1 MQEDYDTGMK
11 LDPSIQAMLYK
22 KHFSVEDNKEN
33 VSSSYM
39 LTMKSLSKI
48 DKRRFLDGEYY
59 DEMEGEIFHHI
70 PWGTMPE
77 EESFVRYIIY
87 VDPSAKES
95 VKNDYKACVLLG
107 LTKDK
112 IWLVDVYAVQGS
124 TYEMLEG
131 IYSLYVKCP
140 ITPRL
145 YIEKSKFRWISTK
158 HCLTFR
164 RKRGGYVR

>member
-1 MQEDYDTGMK
+1 MDEISEISWQPVSKLLTRLAQKLPVKNKMLYALNPCSKNHWSYKRFFLQEDYDTGMK

-70 PWGTMPE
+70 PWGPMPE
-77 EESFVRYIIY
+77 EE
-87 VDPSAKES
+87 
-95 VKNDYKACVLLG
+95 
-107 LTKDK
+107 
-112 IWLVDVYAVQGS
+112 
-124 TYEMLEG
+124 
-131 IYSLYVKCP
+131 
-140 ITPRL
+140 
-145 YIEKSKFRWISTK
+145 
-158 HCLTFR
+158 
-164 RKRGGYVR
+164 